1 MGLLTLGESLT
12 LLPAL
17 RSLFPP
23 PGFLFPS
30 CLSGFVVVVVVW
42 LVLANIHLLVHT
54 MHVLLGP
61 SYLTQNDIF

>member
-1 MGLLTLGESLT
+1 VGLLTLGESLT

-30 CLSGFVVVVVVW
+30 CLSGFVVVVVVCLFGW
-42 LVLANIHLLVHT
+42 LVGFSRQGFSV
-54 MHVLLGP
+54 
-61 SYLTQNDIF
+61 